1 MVLAILGEAEVSK
14 LANLEQVV
22 FDVLDAARRTILY
35 QVVHHVERLED
46 PAVLFGF
53 AAEFGPQVLHDHV
66 VVLPV
71 VRVVCQQLKLR
82 IADRPVLI
90 ARGLFQNFLVLRLLK
105 H

>member
-1 MVLAILGEAEVSK
+1 MVLSILGEAEVSK
-14 LANLEQVV
+14 LADLEQVV
-22 FDVLDAARRTILY
+22 FDVLDAARRTVLD

-53 AAEFGPQVLHDHV
+53 AAELGPQVLHDHV

-71 VRVVCQQLKLR
+71 VRVVRQQLQLR
-82 IADRPVLI
+82 IADRPVFI
-90 ARGLFQNFLVLRLLK
+90 ARGFLENFFVLRLLK